1 MPLTEVQPV
10 KTRTF
15 SEEVAERLREA
26 IRNGS
31 LGAGSRLVEHGG
43 AMLGRERHDP
53 RVKIRDGFLDRRERE
68 ATARHIAG
76 AKHAVASRTNGG
88 DARQR

>member
-1 MPLTEVQPV
+1 MKQIDEVPAADMD
-10 KTRTF
+10 RI
-15 SEEVAERLREA
+15 EA
-26 IRNGS
+26 VP
-31 LGAGSRLVEHGG
+31 GSRLVEHRG